1 MGFAALNPSYELRVG
16 RGDSGPLVAHGC
28 AQRPAV
34 LDPQPQST
42 PVSAR
47 RATDAEKRKSDMTTS
62 RITRRQF
69 SNGLAAAAA
78 GLVPGSARAQSYP
91 SRPVRFVLPFAAAG
105 VADITSRLA
114 AEKLGEK
121 LGQRFVVENQPGP
134 GGIAAA
140 RAVLSQAPDGYTI
153 GLVTNG
159 TSISVALYKALPFDP
174 VKDFACISTIGA
186 FDLVVATNAES
197 ELKTLQDF
205 IKGAREQPGKLNVGT
220 ITVGGTQN
228 LAAELLKSSAGLN
241 FQIIPYRGTPDVI
254 VALLR
259 NDVQL
264 MIDFYAPMKS
274 TLLEKKIRAVATSG
288 PTRSPFFNDVPTVAE
303 AGVTG
308 YEVTSWNGLFAPVGT
323 PPEVISMLNKTIRE
337 IVATP
342 DVKQRYADLGI
353 EAKASTPEELK
364 ARLTGDIAKW
374 AAVIERANIPKQ

>member
-1 MGFAALNPSYELRVG
+1 
-16 RGDSGPLVAHGC
+16 
-28 AQRPAV
+28 
-34 LDPQPQST
+34 
-42 PVSAR
+42 
-47 RATDAEKRKSDMTTS
+47 MTAS

-69 SNGLAAAAA
+69 SNGLAAAAVAA

-197 ELKTLQDF
+197 ELKTLSDF

-254 VALLR
+254 VALLPP
-259 NDVQL
+259 V
-264 MIDFYAPMKS
+264 
-274 TLLEKKIRAVATSG
+274 RAARRSS
-288 PTRSPFFNDVPTVAE
+288 PTCRRSR
-303 AGVTG
+303 
-308 YEVTSWNGLFAPVGT
+308 
-323 PPEVISMLNKTIRE
+323 K
-337 IVATP
+337 
-342 DVKQRYADLGI
+342 
-353 EAKASTPEELK
+353 
-364 ARLTGDIAKW
+364 
-374 AAVIERANIPKQ
+374 RA

>member
-1 MGFAALNPSYELRVG
+1 
-16 RGDSGPLVAHGC
+16 
-28 AQRPAV
+28 
-34 LDPQPQST
+34 
-42 PVSAR
+42 
-47 RATDAEKRKSDMTTS
+47 MTTS

-69 SNGLAAAAA
+69 SNGLAASAAAA
-78 GLVPGSARAQSYP
+78 GLVPGLARAQSYP
-91 SRPVRFVLPFAAAG
+91 IRPVRFVLPFAAAG

-159 TSISVALYKALPFDP
+159 TSIRVALYKALPFDP

-197 ELKTLQDF
+197 ELNTLQDF

-274 TLLEKKIRAVATSG
+274 TLLDKKIRAVATSG
-288 PTRSPFFNDVPTVAE
+288 PRRSPFFTCRR
-303 AGVTG
+303 
-308 YEVTSWNGLFAPVGT
+308 SR
-323 PPEVISMLNKTIRE
+323 K
-337 IVATP
+337 
-342 DVKQRYADLGI
+342 
-353 EAKASTPEELK
+353 
-364 ARLTGDIAKW
+364 
-374 AAVIERANIPKQ
+374 RAWRDTR